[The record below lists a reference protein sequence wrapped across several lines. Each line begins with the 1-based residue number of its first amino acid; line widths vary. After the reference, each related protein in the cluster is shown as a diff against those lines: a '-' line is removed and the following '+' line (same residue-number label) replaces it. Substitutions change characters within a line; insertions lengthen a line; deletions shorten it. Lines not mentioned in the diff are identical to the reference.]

1 MMTAILVKI
10 VHKLREVMTV
20 MYVIEKESYYIHKE
34 QTFFTLA
41 DNVWLLPGQ
50 LRVIC
55 YTSD

>member
-41 DNVWLLPGQ
+41 DNRL
-50 LRVIC
+50 
-55 YTSD
+55 